1 MSARIQEGSL
11 FVAAEPRSSRFV
23 VAMPEPEPEAAVA
36 PVGDLLVTDD
46 RQASLASS

>member
-1 MSARIQEGSL
+1 MPE
-11 FVAAEPRSSRFV
+11 
-23 VAMPEPEPEAAVA
+23 PEPEPEAAVA